1 MVSFQRIRRS
11 WIRHFAVLV
20 VLGLFSFVCGTE
32 APAGAAEKQVSSPK
46 GQKQSPVDSGKKAQQ
61 DETDDDHE
69 KYESATDVD
78 PKRAIDAGFTVL
90 NYDRKGDDTVAARL
104 IEKEMIPELVKDLP
118 WPEAGF
124 LYALKDIDGD
134 EAPELFL
141 VIKHWK
147 VCNPGCPVRIYKFYD
162 GVWKL
167 LLLEQNSMA
176 EAIRPA
182 RSPGEKGQVAFMS
195 KGEQM
200 DGPTIVRFYRLEG
213 DKFTH
218 VRTIGGAK
226 KK

>member
-1 MVSFQRIRRS
+1 MPLL
-11 WIRHFAVLV
+11 AVLGTV
-20 VLGLFSFVCGTE
+20 SLACGTVQPAAAADKQIAGSE
-32 APAGAAEKQVSSPK
+32 KKQKPGPAGQSQNDEAADV
-46 GQKQSPVDSGKKAQQ
+46 
-61 DETDDDHE
+61 HE
-69 KYESATDVD
+69 KYESVTDVD
-78 PKRAIDAGFTVL
+78 PKRVIDAGFTRL
-90 NYDRKGDDTVAARL
+90 NYERKGDDTVAARL
-104 IEKEMIPELVKDLP
+104 IEKEMMPDLVKDLP

-167 LLLEQNSMA
+167 LLKQNSVA

-182 RSPGEKGQVAFMS
+182 RSPHEKGQVAFMDN
-195 KGEQM
+195 GPNL
-200 DGPTIVRFYRLEG
+200 DGPTVARFYRLDG
-213 DKFTH
+213 DKFTY
-218 VRTIGGAK
+218 VRTLGGPK